1 MRKLK
6 EYYQE
11 LLNGFAASGKNVSEF
26 CMDNGISKNTF
37 YYAKDRMELE
47 KPKEEKE
54 QNQPKEQ
61 KEFVKVTVTED
72 FVTAYIGE
80 SGTKIRMDPDGLAE
94 IMKRERFNF
103 LKSQKLMLSMA

>member
-1 MRKLK
+1 MSKPK

-11 LLNGFAASGKNVSEF
+11 LLDEFTASGKSVSEF
-26 CMDNGISKNTF
+26 CIDNGISKNTF
-37 YYAKDRMELE
+37 YYAKDWLELLE
-47 KPKEEKE
+47 RKDEKEETK
-54 QNQPKEQ
+54 KEQ

-72 FVTAYIGE
+72 SVTAYIVE
-80 SGTKIRMDPDGLAE
+80 SETKVRMDPDGLAE